1 MAANDIG
8 PRIGID
14 GEKEFRQSILAVNAQ
29 LKSLGAEMK
38 AVSAEFAANANSQ
51 EALTAKNE
59 VLGQSMQKAK
69 EKLSL
74 LDGQLERQKEKLSAL
89 STELDR
95 VIAAEGENSTAAA
108 KAQNAYNQQYREV
121 ANLERQYQSARGQ
134 IAAFQNAMDGV
145 EDSATAAS
153 KALAAQDVLAGV
165 GAWSAIEGTVQSV
178 TAALQDAVATGMEFD
193 ASVADIAAT
202 MGTTVSSLGE
212 LRGFALEM
220 GATTAFTATEASQA
234 LNYMALAGYDAQTSI
249 ETLPNVLNLAAAGG
263 IELAMA
269 SDMVTDAQSALGLSM
284 EETTRLVDEMAKTST
299 KTNTSVAQLGE
310 AVLTVGGTAKF
321 MAGGTA
327 ELNQVL
333 GVLADNSIKGA
344 EGGTKLRNIIL
355 SLTSPTEKGAAALEK
370 LGVSAFDAEG
380 NMREFS
386 SVFPELQKSLSR
398 LTSQEQIAALSEIFN
413 SRDIA
418 AAQAL
423 LGTTTERWD
432 ELAAAID
439 GAAGSA
445 EKMSETRLDNLAG
458 DLTLMGSAA
467 DSLKIAFSDSLTPA
481 LRDVTQV
488 GTGILTFAGEAVN
501 QFPILGQAALGLTA
515 GIGALTVG
523 MGAMAATA
531 ALTGTTVTTLT
542 GAIGVLGAAI
552 AASPVAPFAL
562 AIGVGVTAVTALAHA
577 VDEAESSAKALAA
590 AMEENIE
597 AAEAQ
602 SQASAA
608 QRADVEGLAA
618 QLDELANKES
628 RTAGEKEKLLA
639 ITEQLN
645 QAVPGLGLSY
655 DVLKDSLS
663 MTTDQVLELARAQA
677 DAQEKAELAA
687 SIVQAERDQAQAV
700 KELEQAQ
707 LDLAAAVERR
717 NQAMESGTYA
727 GLGYEFTFDLD
738 NQVWHAQES
747 VSALE
752 SALAESR
759 AQVAEMEEAL
769 EELAVSAQNTGDS
782 MAEAAQDTQDAAEQ
796 WGHLIDAAGQLEEAT
811 LYVSGAHES
820 LSDALKEQEES
831 GSLSL
836 ETTQALIDAGYGA
849 ALALD
854 EESGAVT
861 VNEEAY
867 LNLAAA
873 QLEEKIQSLENQKQS
888 AINKQRQLE
897 ESAAVNA
904 ASDSWMKKAAAIA
917 AARAAEI
924 AADQASS
931 IDEQIRA
938 MKAAQDQV
946 LSFSGAAT
954 TAARRSSG
962 ASKKIKTQAEK
973 DLADYKA
980 MKADLDHDKA
990 MGLVEEGEY
999 YRRLGEL
1006 RDQYLTDAGNLDEYR
1021 KVSETIYKADE
1032 KALQDREKL
1041 WQSASDNILKL
1052 EEDFQKKLESRAGE
1066 IVNSYKL
1073 FDEVPEYQKTAG
1085 ATLMA
1090 NLEDQIAA
1098 IETFYGNVAALEE
1111 RGASSAL
1118 VGEIRQ
1124 MGVSASGQ
1132 LAGLLDLTDEQ
1143 LTKYSELYGEKQA
1156 LANRLAADELKAL
1169 RTETDTAI
1177 LEQLNSVGELYD
1189 TNGPALGL
1197 AFANSLADGMFE
1209 GIPAVEAMAQTVAS
1223 AAMSAFEATYNRDV
1237 EAMMTQPKQRVT
1249 SGDIGELLAGAVN
1262 GINVGAAGGTAQP
1275 MNITIQTR
1283 DGIEIARAFL
1293 PDIRTAQKET
1303 PEVLDDT

>member
-8 PRIGID
+8 LRIGID
-14 GEKEFRQSILAVNAQ
+14 GEKEFHQSILAVNAQ

-51 EALTAKNE
+51 EALAAKNE
-59 VLGQSMQKAK
+59 VLGRSMQTAR

-74 LDGQLERQKEKLSAL
+74 LDSQLERQREKLSAL
-89 STELDR
+89 GAELDR

-121 ANLERQYQSARGQ
+121 ANLERQYQSTRGQ

-165 GAWSAIEGTVQSV
+165 GAWSAIEGTVRSV

-299 KTNTSVAQLGE
+299 KTNTSVGQLGE

-432 ELAAAID
+432 ELAASID

-523 MGAMAATA
+523 MGAMSAASALGYTSIQ
-531 ALTGTTVTTLT
+531 ALTT
-542 GAIGVLGAAI
+542 AII
-552 AASPVAPFAL
+552 SSPVAPFAL

-577 VDEAESSAKALAA
+577 VDEAESSARALAA

-608 QRADVEGLAA
+608 QRADVESLAA
-618 QLDELANKES
+618 QLGELANKES

-655 DVLKDSLS
+655 DALKDSLS

-677 DAQEKAELAA
+677 DAQEKTELAA

-727 GLGYEFTFDLD
+727 GLGYEFTADLD
-738 NQVWHAQES
+738 NQVRQAEES

-752 SALAESR
+752 AALAESK

-769 EELAVSAQNTGDS
+769 EELAVSVQNTGDS

-796 WGHLIDAAGQLEEAT
+796 WGYLIDAAGQLEEAT

-820 LSDALKEQEES
+820 LSDALKEQEKS

-836 ETTQALIDAGYGA
+836 ETTKALIDAGYGA

-1052 EEDFQKKLESRAGE
+1052 EEDFQNKLSVRAGE
-1066 IVNSYKL
+1066 ILNSYKL
-1073 FDEVPEYQKTAG
+1073 FDEVPKQQKVSAQE
-1085 ATLMA
+1085 LLK
-1090 NLEDQIAA
+1090 NLQDQNI
-1098 IETFYGNVAALEE
+1098 ALEE
-1111 RGASSAL
+1111 FYSNLDILSERGVDSSL
-1118 VGEIRQ
+1118 VESIRS
-1124 MGVSASGQ
+1124 MGVSAKDE
-1132 LAGLLDLTDEQ
+1132 LAALVSSSDSFLER
-1143 LTKYSELYGEKQA
+1143 YSEQFGKKQA
-1156 LANRLAADELKAL
+1156 FANEQALKELGSL

-1262 GINVGAAGGTAQP
+1262 GINVGAGSGTAQP

>member
-59 VLGQSMQKAK
+59 VLGRSMQTAK

-74 LDGQLERQKEKLSAL
+74 LDSQLERQREKLSAL
-89 STELDR
+89 GTELDR

-121 ANLERQYQSARGQ
+121 ANLERQYQSTRGQ

-178 TAALQDAVATGMEFD
+178 TAALQDAVATGMELD
-193 ASVADIAAT
+193 VAIGDLAAT
-202 MGTTVSSLGE
+202 LGTTTEGVKNLRDFSLD
-212 LRGFALEM
+212 RDALPIAGPLES
-220 GATTAFTATEASQA
+220 AQA
-234 LNYMALAGYDAQTSI
+234 LNYMALAGYDAEKSMAA
-249 ETLPNVLNLAAAGG
+249 LPTTINLAKAGN
-263 IELAMA
+263 LALA
-269 SDMVTDAQSALGLSM
+269 SSSDMVTDAQSALGLSM
-284 EETTRLVDEMAKTST
+284 KETERLVDEMAKAST
-299 KTNTSVAQLGE
+299 KANQSIGE
-310 AVLTVGGTAKF
+310 FGSGILKVGGTAKIL
-321 MAGGTA
+321 AGGTA
-327 ELNQVL
+327 ELNQLL
-333 GVLADNSIKGA
+333 GILADNGLKASD
-344 EGGTKLRNIIL
+344 GGTKLRNVIL
-355 SLTSPTEKGAAALEK
+355 ALASPTDKAAAALERLK
-370 LGVSAFDAEG
+370 VSAFDTEG
-380 NMREFS
+380 NMRELS
-386 SVFPELQKSLSR
+386 AIFPEMQKALSG
-398 LTSQEQIAALSEIFN
+398 LTSQEQISTLREIFEKE
-413 SRDIA
+413 DMV

-423 LGTTTERWD
+423 LGTTIERWD

-445 EKMSETRLDNLAG
+445 EKMAETRLDNLAG
-458 DLTLMGSAA
+458 DLTKMSYASDG
-467 DSLKIAFSDSLTPA
+467 LKIAFSDSLTPA

-488 GTGILTFAGEAVN
+488 GTGVLTFVGDAVN

-523 MGAMAATA
+523 MGAMNVASAIGFTSIKALTA
-531 ALTGTTVTTLT
+531 AIVT
-542 GAIGVLGAAI
+542 
-552 AASPVAPFAL
+552 SPVAPFAL

-602 SQASAA
+602 SQASAD

-618 QLDELANKES
+618 QLGELANKES

-655 DVLKDSLS
+655 DALKDSLS

-727 GLGYEFTFDLD
+727 GLGYEFTADLD
-738 NQVWHAQES
+738 NQVRQAQES

-796 WGHLIDAAGQLEEAT
+796 WGYLIDAAGQLEEAT

-820 LSDALKEQEES
+820 LADALKEQEKS

-938 MKAAQDQV
+938 MKAAQDKV

-1052 EEDFQKKLESRAGE
+1052 EEDFQNKLSVRAGE
-1066 IVNSYKL
+1066 ILNSYKL
-1073 FDEVPEYQKTAG
+1073 FDEVPKQQKVSAQK
-1085 ATLMA
+1085 LLK
-1090 NLEDQIAA
+1090 NLQDQNI
-1098 IETFYGNVAALEE
+1098 ALEE
-1111 RGASSAL
+1111 FYSNLDILSERGVDSSL
-1118 VGEIRQ
+1118 VESIRS
-1124 MGVSASGQ
+1124 MGVSAKDE
-1132 LAGLLDLTDEQ
+1132 LAALVSSSDSFLER
-1143 LTKYSELYGEKQA
+1143 YSEQFGKKQA
-1156 LANRLAADELKAL
+1156 FANEQALKELGSL

-1262 GINVGAAGGTAQP
+1262 GINVGAGGGTAQP

>member
-59 VLGQSMQKAK
+59 VLGRSIQTAK

-74 LDGQLERQKEKLSAL
+74 LDSQLERQREKLSAL
-89 STELDR
+89 GTELDR
-95 VIAAEGENSTAAA
+95 VIAAEGKNSTAAA

-121 ANLERQYQSARGQ
+121 ANLERQYQSTRGQ

-165 GAWSAIEGTVQSV
+165 GAWSAIEGTVRSV

-193 ASVADIAAT
+193 VAIGDLAAT
-202 MGTTVSSLGE
+202 LGTTTEGVKNLRDFSLD
-212 LRGFALEM
+212 RDALPIAGPLES
-220 GATTAFTATEASQA
+220 AQA
-234 LNYMALAGYDAQTSI
+234 LNYMALAGYDAEKSI
-249 ETLPNVLNLAAAGG
+249 AALPTTINLAKAGN
-263 IELAMA
+263 LALA
-269 SDMVTDAQSALGLSM
+269 SSSDMVTDAQSALGLSM
-284 EETTRLVDEMAKTST
+284 KETERLVDEMAKAST
-299 KTNTSVAQLGE
+299 KANQSIGE
-310 AVLTVGGTAKF
+310 FGSGILKVGGTAKIL
-321 MAGGTA
+321 AGGTA
-327 ELNQVL
+327 ELNQLL
-333 GVLADNSIKGA
+333 GILADNGLKASD
-344 EGGTKLRNIIL
+344 GGTKLRNVIL
-355 SLTSPTEKGAAALEK
+355 ALASPTDKAAAALERLK
-370 LGVSAFDAEG
+370 VSAFDTEG
-380 NMREFS
+380 NMRELS
-386 SVFPELQKSLSR
+386 AIFPEMQKALSG
-398 LTSQEQIAALSEIFN
+398 LTSQEQISTLREIFEKE
-413 SRDIA
+413 DIV

-423 LGTTTERWD
+423 LGTTIERWD

-445 EKMSETRLDNLAG
+445 EKMAETRLDNLAG
-458 DLTLMGSAA
+458 DLTKMSYASAG
-467 DSLKIAFSDSLTPA
+467 LKIAFSDSLTPA

-488 GTGILTFAGEAVN
+488 GTGILTFVGDAVN
-501 QFPILGQAALGLTA
+501 QFPILGQAAVGLTA
-515 GIGALTVG
+515 GIGALTLG
-523 MGAMAATA
+523 MGAMSAAS
-531 ALTGTTVTTLT
+531 ALGYTSIQTLT
-542 GAIGVLGAAI
+542 TAII
-552 AASPVAPFAL
+552 SSPVAPFAL

-618 QLDELANKES
+618 QLGELANKES

-738 NQVWHAQES
+738 NQVRQAQES
-747 VSALE
+747 VSTLE

-769 EELAVSAQNTGDS
+769 EELAVSVQNTGDS

-796 WGHLIDAAGQLEEAT
+796 WGYLIDAAGQLEEAT

-820 LSDALKEQEES
+820 LADALKEQEKS

-938 MKAAQDQV
+938 MKAAQDRV

-980 MKADLDHDKA
+980 MKAELDHDKA

>member
-8 PRIGID
+8 LRIGID
-14 GEKEFRQSILAVNAQ
+14 GEKEFRQSILAVDAQ

-59 VLGQSMQKAK
+59 VLGRSMQTAK

-74 LDGQLERQKEKLSAL
+74 LDSQLERQKEKLSAL
-89 STELDR
+89 GTELDR
-95 VIAAEGENSTAAA
+95 VIAAEGKNSTAAA

-165 GAWSAIEGTVQSV
+165 GAWSAIEGTVRSV

-299 KTNTSVAQLGE
+299 KTNTSVGQLGE

-445 EKMSETRLDNLAG
+445 EKMAETRLDNLAG

-577 VDEAESSAKALAA
+577 VDEAESSAKNLAESMQA
-590 AMEENIE
+590 NVDAMEKQRTATAEQREN
-597 AAEAQ
+597 
-602 SQASAA
+602 
-608 QRADVEGLAA
+608 VTFLAG
-618 QLDELANKES
+618 QLEELAGKEQKT
-628 RTAGEKEKLLA
+628 TAEKEKLLA
-639 ITEQLN
+639 ITQQLN
-645 QAVPGLGLSY
+645 EAVPGLDLSY
-655 DVLKDSLS
+655 DALNDTLS
-663 MTTDQVLELARAQA
+663 MTADQVLELARAQA
-677 DAQEKAELAA
+677 DAQEKSELAA
-687 SIVQAERDQAQAV
+687 AIVQAERDQAQAV

-707 LDLAAAVERR
+707 IDLADAVERR
-717 NQAMESGTYA
+717 NQAIASGTYA
-727 GLGYEFTFDLD
+727 GLGYEFTADLD
-738 NQVWHAQES
+738 NQVRQAQKS

-759 AQVAEMEEAL
+759 AQVAEMEVAL
-769 EELAVSAQNTGDS
+769 EELADSAQEAGSGMEDTAEEIDSATESMAALTEVSA
-782 MAEAAQDTQDAAEQ
+782 EA
-796 WGHLIDAAGQLEEAT
+796 EEAT
-811 LYVSGAHES
+811 LYLAGANDT
-820 LSDALKEQEES
+820 LTAALEEQEKA

-836 ETTQALIDAGYGA
+836 DTALDLIDAGY
-849 ALALD
+849 
-854 EESGAVT
+854 
-861 VNEEAY
+861 
-867 LNLAAA
+867 
-873 QLEEKIQSLENQKQS
+873 
-888 AINKQRQLE
+888 
-897 ESAAVNA
+897 
-904 ASDSWMKKAAAIA
+904 AAAIA
-917 AARAAEI
+917 IDEETGAVTLNAEEYSKLAGAKINDQIASLETQKQALENARKLEQEAVAAMDVGAAYYMAAKARADSLHADDIKSIEAQI
-924 AADQASS
+924 AALNQAKNSLGSYSS
-931 IDEQIRA
+931 
-938 MKAAQDQV
+938 AA
-946 LSFSGAAT
+946 GG
-954 TAARRSSG
+954 AARRSSA

-1073 FDEVPEYQKTAG
+1073 FDEVPEYQKTSG
-1085 ATLMA
+1085 AALMA

-1132 LAGLLDLTDEQ
+1132 LAGLLDMTDEQ